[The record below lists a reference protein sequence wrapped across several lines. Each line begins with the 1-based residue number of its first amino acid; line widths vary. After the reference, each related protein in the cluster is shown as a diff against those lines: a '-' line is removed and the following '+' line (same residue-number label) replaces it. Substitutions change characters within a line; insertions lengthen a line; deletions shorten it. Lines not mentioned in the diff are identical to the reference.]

1 MIYHVITEAA
11 WNAQQQADAIEVASL
26 QTEGFIHCCT
36 NEQVAGVL
44 FRYFKDQ
51 TGLLIL
57 TIDEQ
62 KLIPE
67 LKFEKSTNDELFPHV
82 YGPINKGAILGANPI
97 PES

>member
-1 MIYHVITEAA
+1 MIYHIITEVA
-11 WNAQQQADAIEVASL
+11 WNEQQAADSIYVPSL

-36 NEQVAGVL
+36 QEQVAGVL
-44 FRYFKDQ
+44 IRYFKDQ

-62 KLIPE
+62 KLKSE

-82 YGPINKGAILGANPI
+82 YGPINKSAILNVNRV
-97 PES
+97 SDK